1 MIDKTDIVV
10 ISGSGG
16 NGNISGRREKYVPK
30 GGPDGGDGGDGGSVI
45 LRANR
50 NINTLVEFRYRR
62 RFEAPSGGPGLPA
75 LKHGANGKNVVVSVP
90 VGTQIHELS
99 EDGSPGIVLFDLDD
113 HGREV
118 IVASGGSGGRGN
130 ASYANS
136 VNQFPMLAEAGEA
149 GEERALRLELKLI
162 ADVGLVGLPN
172 AGKSSLLRA
181 VSAARPKVASYP
193 FTTLE
198 PVLGVVEHRG
208 SEFLM
213 VDIPGLI
220 EGAHEGVGLG
230 HDFLR
235 HIERTRVLIHVI
247 DASLDDPLA
256 DSDQIEREMAMFDE
270 RLSQKTRVV
279 VLNKM
284 DIAEAAEKA
293 DELEKALKARGLK
306 VIRTSAAARTGLTKL
321 LDLVVLVLEKED
333 PAGEAP
339 PTLAE
344 RLAGTGK
351 KKKPLRKVPKAPVLG
366 GVQIIRPLPVNR
378 RSSVTLKDGV
388 FVIES
393 LKAARMATMVN
404 PENWEAKSQFY
415 GHLRKLGIVQKLEDL
430 GIKTGDTVQLG
441 DTEWEWS

>member
-1 MIDKTDIVV
+1 MIDKTDISV

-50 NINTLVEFRYRR
+50 NINTLVEFHYRR

-90 VGTQIHELS
+90 VGTQIHELA
-99 EDGSPGIVLFDLDD
+99 EDGSPGAVLFDLDD

-149 GEERALRLELKLI
+149 GEERAIRLELKLI

-181 VSAARPKVASYP
+181 VSAAKPKVASYP

-284 DIAEAAEKA
+284 DIAEAEEKA
-293 DELEKALKARGLK
+293 DELEKALRARGLK

-321 LDLVVLVLEKED
+321 LDLVVLVLERED
-333 PAGEAP
+333 PAGETP

-344 RLAGTGK
+344 RLAGNPRK
-351 KKKPLRKVPKAPVLG
+351 KTIRKVPKAPVLG
-366 GVQIIRPLPVNR
+366 EVQIIRPTPVNR
-378 RSSVTLKDGV
+378 RSSVTVKDGV

-393 LKAARMATMVN
+393 KKAARMATMVD

-415 GHLRKLGIVQKLEDL
+415 GHLRRLGIVQKLEDL

-441 DTEWEWS
+441 DTEWEWT